1 MSIHEC
7 FPYLRVRG
15 AKAAIDF
22 YVHVFEAHERFR
34 LVDPTDGRIGH
45 AELELAPGVV
55 VMVSDEYPEMGIHGP
70 SGEAGFALHL
80 HVEDCDA
87 LIARAEAAGATVTMR
102 PADQF
107 HGERSGK
114 FKDPFGHEWYVG
126 HTLET
131 ISPEEMQRRWDASV
145 G

>member
-22 YVHVFEAHERFR
+22 YLRVFEARERFR

-45 AELELAPGVV
+45 AELELGPGMV
-55 VMVSDEYPEMGIHGP
+55 VMLSDEYPEMGIRAP
-70 SGEAGFALHL
+70 AGEAGFALHL
-80 HVEDCDA
+80 HVDDCDA
-87 LIARAEAAGATVTMR
+87 LIARAEAAGGTVTMR

-114 FKDPFGHEWYVG
+114 FRDPFGHEWYVG
-126 HTLET
+126 HTLEEV
-131 ISPEEMQRRWDASV
+131 SPEEMQRR
-145 G
+145 